1 MYERSICMNVDSLF
15 DTHATE
21 LLMSRGGRGR
31 AGQGRVGAQPSVRDA
46 TPHRSAAWSPDFTFF
61 LSRPVKGL
69 SFTTCARVD
78 VLQPIYYI
86 YTYVF
91 ITWWGTTVRCGTNP
105 AAVVCA
111 QTGGARRG

>member
-1 MYERSICMNVDSLF
+1 MPHLI
-15 DTHATE
+15 
-21 LLMSRGGRGR
+21 
-31 AGQGRVGAQPSVRDA
+31 GQL
-46 TPHRSAAWSPDFTFF
+46 AAWSPDFTFF

-111 QTGGARRG
+111 QRGGRGEVEQACLPRCVG